1 MELDKDFKEFVQLLN
16 AHKVEYLIVGGYS
29 VAHHGY
35 PRFTGDFDVWIKPE
49 FNNAHKMVKVL
60 NDFGF
65 SSMGLKAEDFNI
77 PDKVIQ
83 FGVEPVRIDVMTAID
98 GIPNFEVAFKKRDVS
113 KTTDLVINFIGYSDL
128 ITNKKTTNRLQDQLD
143 IQELQKVKKAK
154 SKGKGMSR

>member
-16 AHKVEYLIVGGYS
+16 THKVEYLVVGGYS

-49 FNNAHKMVKVL
+49 LNTGKKMIKVL

-65 SSMGLKAEDFNI
+65 GSLGLKAKDFDI

-98 GIPNFEVAFKKRDVS
+98 GIPNFDLAFNKRDVS
-113 KTTDLVINFIGYSDL
+113 KISNLNINFISYSDL
-128 ITNKKTTNRLQDQLD
+128 IKNKKTTNRLQDQLD
-143 IQELQKVKKAK
+143 VKQLEKVKKAK
-154 SKGKGMSR
+154 SKGQGFSM

>member
-16 AHKVEYLIVGGYS
+16 AHKVEYLVVGGYS

-35 PRFTGDFDVWIKPE
+35 PRFTGDFDVWIKPGLS
-49 FNNAHKMVKVL
+49 NGNKMVSVL

-65 SSMGLKAEDFNI
+65 DSMGLKAEDFDI

-98 GIPNFEVAFKKRDVS
+98 GIPNFDLAFKQRDVS
-113 KTTDLVINFIGYSDL
+113 NYSSDLNINFISYTDL

-143 IQELQKVKKAK
+143 IQQLQKVR
-154 SKGKGMSR
+154 SKGKGFSM